1 MISIA
6 QLRSGRSFG
15 TVSSLPSR
23 QVFLVVLASLFV
35 ASAAL
40 TVVWCGSMSA
50 MPAMLMPGGWTMS
63 MVWMRMP
70 GQTWLG
76 AGASFIGMWAVMMV
90 AMMMPSLVPMLQRYR
105 EAIGREGETRRLGQL
120 TAVVGV
126 GYYAVWT
133 MLGIGVFPLCV
144 TLAATEMRFPL
155 LARAVPAATGTI
167 IIIAGALQ
175 FTHWKAQHLADCRE
189 GTRCG
194 HTLEPHFGSAFRH
207 GLKLGLHCSYCCAS
221 LTAIL
226 LVVGVMDLRSMILV
240 TGAITAERLAPSS
253 RHVARAIGAAAV
265 IVGVLLVARALRLA

>member
-15 TVSSLPSR
+15 TVSPLPSQ
-23 QVFLVVLASLFV
+23 QVFLVVLALLFV

-40 TVVWCGSMSA
+40 TVVWCGAMSA

-70 GQTWLG
+70 GQTWLR

-105 EAIGREGETRRLGQL
+105 EAVGRTGETRLGRL
-120 TAVVGV
+120 TAIVGV
-126 GYYAVWT
+126 GYYAVWAV
-133 MLGIGVFPLCV
+133 LGVAVFPLGV
-144 TLAATEMRFPL
+144 ALASIEMRLPL
-155 LARAVPAATGTI
+155 LARAVPLATGAI

-175 FTHWKAQHLADCRE
+175 FTRWKAQQLDCCRE
-189 GTRCG
+189 GPACSHIQGTRS
-194 HTLEPHFGSAFRH
+194 GSAFRH
-207 GLKLGLHCSYCCAS
+207 GLSLGLHCSYCCAS

-240 TGAITAERLAPSS
+240 TGAITAERLAPSGQ
-253 RHVARAIGAAAV
+253 HTARAIGAVAVAA
-265 IVGVLLVARALRLA
+265 GMLLIARAMRLA